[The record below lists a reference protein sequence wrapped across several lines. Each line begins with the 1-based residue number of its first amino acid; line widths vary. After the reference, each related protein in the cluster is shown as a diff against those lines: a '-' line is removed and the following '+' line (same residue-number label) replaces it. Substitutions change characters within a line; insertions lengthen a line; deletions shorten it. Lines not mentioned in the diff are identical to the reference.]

1 MKKALVLCLSLV
13 LSALMV
19 SCFQSEAAASPYDSL
34 KPETLRYGNGAALG
48 AAGDLWGI
56 AFCKYVEEITGGKL
70 KVDYF
75 GNSQLGV
82 DSEMQTQMLAGDID
96 IVSCQPGQTTTL
108 VPAVAVYDLP
118 LVFAKYD
125 AATIDR
131 ALNNSDFTKIIN
143 EKYGESHMICLGILQ
158 GATFRVMTS
167 NVKIEK
173 PADFKGIKIRTMNSP
188 YHLAFWKALGA
199 NPTPL
204 AFTEL
209 FMSLQQGVVQAQENA
224 NDTNA
229 SSNFQEV
236 QKYLVNTRHLLY
248 VNQFLMNKRKFEGLD
263 PAYQAAIREAVAKA
277 TAEIAPDL
285 SKIDAENCG
294 KLVAGGMENLEYG
307 NTFYDELIEISQ
319 PVYKDIRSKIGDDV
333 VDALIS
339 ALEGK

>member
-1 MKKALVLCLSLV
+1 MKKVLVLCVALLLSVLLV
-13 LSALMV
+13 PALVM
-19 SCFQSEAAASPYDSL
+19 AASPYDSL
-34 KPETLRYGNGAALG
+34 KAETLRYGNGAALG

-56 AFCKYVEEITGGKL
+56 AFCKHVEEITGGKL

-75 GNSQLGV
+75 PNSQLGV

-118 LVFAKYD
+118 LVFAKYN
-125 AATIDR
+125 AATIDK
-131 ALNNSDFTKIIN
+131 ALNDSAFTKKIN
-143 EKYGESHMICLGILQ
+143 EKYGDSHMVCLGVLQ

-173 PADFKGIKIRTMNSP
+173 IDDFKGIKIRTMNSP

-209 FMSLQQGVVQAQENA
+209 YMSLQQGVVQAQENA

-236 QKYLVNTRHLLY
+236 QKFLVNTKHLLY
-248 VNQFLMNKRKFEGLD
+248 VNQFLMNKSKFESLD
-263 PAYQAAIREAVAKA
+263 PAYQDAIRQAVAKA
-277 TAEIAPDL
+277 TADIAPDL
-285 SKIDAENCG
+285 SKIDAENRD
-294 KLVAGGMENLEYG
+294 KLIAGGMENLEFG
-307 NTFYDELIEISQ
+307 NDFYDEVIKRSE
-319 PVYKDIRSKIGDDV
+319 PVYAEIRSKIGNDV
-333 VDALIS
+333 VDALID